1 MSTLD
6 CRAFLYV
13 IPTKAEVTVIDSDFH
28 KMGDV
33 NWDGV
38 IDSYDYDLMV
48 KALPHMPFPTYPD
61 DSAWNPDCDLT
72 GDGTISVEDFIRVVH
87 NQDKKAPS
95 YYTPFNTEVSK
106 GKLVAIGKRGRQT
119 LKATAFM
126 ASTKKILFFF
136 SAFGML
142 GRPIVR

>member
-1 MSTLD
+1 MSTLE

-13 IPTKAEVTVIDSDFH
+13 VPTRAEVTVIDSDFH

-33 NWDGV
+33 NWDGF
-38 IDSYDYDLMV
+38 IDAHDIDLFRE
-48 KALPHMPFPTYPD
+48 AYGSRPGDPN
-61 DSAWNPDCDLT
+61 WNPDCDLNR
-72 GDGTISVEDFIRVVH
+72 DGKVDLFDVARAGRNFGKT
-87 NQDKKAPS
+87 APS
-95 YYTPFNTEVSK
+95 HYTPFTKEVAE
-106 GKLVAIGKRGRQT
+106 GKLVAIGMRGRQR

-136 SAFGML
+136 SAFGVL

>member
-1 MSTLD
+1 MATLD

-13 IPTKAEVTVIDSDFH
+13 IPTKAEVTVIDSEFH
-28 KMGDV
+28 ALGDV

-38 IDSYDYDLMV
+38 IDAIDLDLL
-48 KALPHMPFPTYPD
+48 KAAFGK
-61 DSAWNPDCDLT
+61 SAEEAPDCDLN
-72 GDGTISVEDFIRVVH
+72 GDGEVDVRDIFICAT
-87 NQDKKAPS
+87 NQGKSALS
-95 YYTPFNTEVSK
+95 YYTPFTAEVSE
-106 GKLVAIGKRGRQT
+106 GKLVAIGRRGRQT

>member
-1 MSTLD
+1 MATLD

-28 KMGDV
+28 ALGDV

-38 IDSYDYDLMV
+38 IDEYDLDLV
-48 KALPHMPFPTYPD
+48 KAAMFSIPGDPN
-61 DSAWNPDCDLT
+61 WNPDCDLN
-72 GDGTISVEDFIRVVH
+72 GDGKVDVTDLLIAIGHVGET
-87 NQDKKAPS
+87 APS
-95 YYTPFNTEVSK
+95 YYTPFTAEVSE
-106 GKLVAIGKRGRQT
+106 GKLVAIGRRGRQT

-126 ASTKKILFFF
+126 ASMKKILFFF